1 MKKIVDVCGR
11 PLGPGAPPL
20 VVAELS
26 GNHNGDKRRAL
37 DLVDAAA
44 AAGAHA
50 VKLQTYT
57 ADTLTIDH
65 GGEDFVVRGGLW
77 DGRRLYDLYRE
88 ASTPWEWHEALFARA
103 RERGLI
109 AFSTPFD
116 ETAVDLLESL
126 NTPLYKIASF
136 EMIDHALIER
146 VARTGKPVVMS
157 TGMASVAEIDGAVA
171 AFRRGGGD
179 DLVLLHCISG
189 YPTPVEQ
196 ANLRRI
202 PALAARYGCP
212 IGLSDHTPGADVAIA
227 AVALGACMVEKH
239 VTLRRADGGLD
250 AAFSLEPEE
259 LRRLVDGTAA
269 AYAALGDGAE
279 GRAAVESGST
289 VFRRS
294 IYAVADIAEGEPFTR
309 ANIRVIRPGFGLP
322 PKELPN
328 VLGRTAA
335 RAIARGTALTP
346 THLGSKAYQK

>member
-11 PLGPGAPPL
+11 PLGPGTPPL

-65 GGEDFVVRGGLW
+65 DGEDFVVRGGPW
-77 DGRRLYDLYRE
+77 NGRRLYDLYRE
-88 ASTPWEWHEALFARA
+88 ASTPWEWHEALFSRA

-116 ETAVDLLESL
+116 ETAVDFLESL
-126 NTPLYKIASF
+126 NAPLYKIASF

-179 DLVLLHCISG
+179 ELVLLHCISG

-202 PALAARYGCP
+202 LALAARYGCP
-212 IGLSDHTPGADVAIA
+212 IGLSDHTPGADVSIA

-239 VTLRRADGGLD
+239 VTLRRADGGPD

-259 LRRLVDGTAA
+259 LRRLVEGTAA
-269 AYAALGDGAE
+269 AYVALGDGAE

-328 VLGRTAA
+328 VLGRKAT
-335 RAIARGTALTP
+335 RAIARGTALTL
-346 THLGSKAYQK
+346 THLGSKAHQK